1 MFYSGEM
8 EEARKSL
15 WDRLRRG
22 QVSPTTRATVT
33 GVMSVELARLS
44 GAHGWLP
51 MLPAGILAFSLI
63 VIATYWF
70 QPRPEVSFATWTF
83 QWLLVSAVL
92 LAGVWAVPKLL
103 SGSIWLPIA
112 DALPLSAAVF
122 LLGLLPT
129 PFRPHA
135 RRMGATEWAIFSL
148 ALGLIVALFDLFIR

>member
-8 EEARKSL
+8 EEARKNL
-15 WDRLRRG
+15 WDRLKCG
-22 QVSPTTRATVT
+22 QVSPTTRGVVTV
-33 GVMSVELARLS
+33 VVFVELARF
-44 GAHGWLP
+44 ADTHGWLP
-51 MLPAGILAFSLI
+51 LAPAMVLAFSI
-63 VIATYWF
+63 IMTATYWF
-70 QPRPEVSFATWTF
+70 QPRPQVSFAKWAF
-83 QWLLVSAVL
+83 QWLLVSSVL
-92 LAGVWAVPKLL
+92 VAGVWAVPKLL